1 MLEKIIGKSADYKQ
15 SRAFISL
22 LGGRQ
27 WLSVIQRHSF
37 EKVILLLTLIGTK
50 HFSEILILFM
60 ALASSCQC
68 NKKSLNWKGQGLWE
82 KNNVDS

>member
-1 MLEKIIGKSADYKQ
+1 MLEKIIGKSAGYRQ

-37 EKVILLLTLIGTK
+37 EKDILLLTLVGTK
-50 HFSEILILFM
+50 HFSEIIVLFV
-60 ALASSCQC
+60 ALASYCQC
-68 NKKSLNWKGQGLWE
+68 NKKSLNWRGQGLWG
-82 KNNVDS
+82 KNTGDS